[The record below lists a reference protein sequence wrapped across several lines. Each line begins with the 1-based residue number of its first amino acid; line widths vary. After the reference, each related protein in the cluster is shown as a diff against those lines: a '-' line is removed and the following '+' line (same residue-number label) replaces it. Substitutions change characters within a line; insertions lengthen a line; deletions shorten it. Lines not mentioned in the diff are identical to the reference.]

1 MSSPRWFA
9 FATAYLTKTATGVT
23 ACARWKGR
31 MILPA
36 WQRSYGGGIRVCC
49 LKHGEQM
56 LTRQNSH
63 RRMPQTHWSGSKV
76 AHASRLQEK
85 GTRKPEAR
93 ATSGFRT

>member
-1 MSSPRWFA
+1 MSSPRWFV
-9 FATAYLTKTATGVT
+9 FATACLTKTATGVT

-36 WQRSYGGGIRVCC
+36 WQRSCGGGIRVCC

-56 LTRQNSH
+56 LTQQNSH
-63 RRMPQTHWSGSKV
+63 RKMLSKLRGGSKV

-93 ATSGFRT
+93 ATSGCRT